1 MIYIYDVLL
10 NWFKKGKIMESFEWN
25 TNDEIDHVKKIP
37 LIRVDDQDLYHFLHY
52 DIKLDLDFFTKLY
65 KKTEV
70 YDCKCIRKID
80 YAMIIS
86 NGKCSV
92 ALKFNNKGYVIGKS
106 KLLLDEEEE
115 VLEMTEELTI
125 TRLEYEKKNLLTS
138 DYFMTRHEYEN
149 KNFLIKE
156 LKYMVKTNDLE
167 KIDYLYEEY
176 FDKENITTQEKYQIL
191 LDSVTNH
198 YSKIHEEMVN
208 ILKLTASK

>member
-1 MIYIYDVLL
+1 
-10 NWFKKGKIMESFEWN
+10 
-25 TNDEIDHVKKIP
+25 
-37 LIRVDDQDLYHFLHY
+37 
-52 DIKLDLDFFTKLY
+52 
-65 KKTEV
+65 
-70 YDCKCIRKID
+70 
-80 YAMIIS
+80 
-86 NGKCSV
+86 
-92 ALKFNNKGYVIGKS
+92 
-106 KLLLDEEEE
+106 
-115 VLEMTEELTI
+115 
-125 TRLEYEKKNLLTS
+125 
-138 DYFMTRHEYEN
+138 MTRHEYEN